1 MSEAR
6 SMRAP
11 LIRSVIAALL
21 GVMLWQTWG
30 SIRKG
35 IWVDTDVYRMGGQ
48 LIRQGGDL
56 YSAASTVDL
65 PFTYSPFAAGLF
77 VPFSFIGVDAGR
89 YLFTG
94 LSLFCFAVIVFV
106 VARRLRLTAWQT
118 TGVVAIGFAMEP
130 MLRDLLLG
138 QINLVLM
145 VLVIVDWLVVP
156 PRYRGVLTG
165 IAAGIKI
172 TPGAF
177 VLLAVL
183 RRDWWTVGRAGAGFL
198 GTAAVGWVVAPHA
211 SGTYWGGAFL
221 GLDRFGNVAL
231 IGSDNQSLVACWMRL
246 TRSLEAPTWVTLGCF
261 VLGLGLGLT
270 AAWLE
275 IRAQRF
281 GYEVASMAWLALG
294 ALLASP
300 VSWTHHWLWMVVVI
314 AVLVARGRLLRALI
328 AGVLV
333 WFPTVWLLDPL
344 EYAKLQ
350 YSTAMGLASCVY
362 AALAV
367 ALLALAVRD
376 LLRVTPE
383 VPRRASDAATALRGD
398 QPATRRRVRA

>member
-1 MSEAR
+1 VGDER
-6 SMRAP
+6 SLRTPLLRA
-11 LIRSVIAALL
+11 VAAAFVA
-21 GVMLWQTWG
+21 VMLWQTWG
-30 SIRKG
+30 GIRKG

-48 LIRQGGDL
+48 LIREGGDL
-56 YSAASTVDL
+56 YSAASNVNL
-65 PFTYSPFAAGLF
+65 PFTYSPFAGAVF
-77 VPFSFIGVDAGR
+77 VPFSFVDVNAGR
-89 YLFTG
+89 YLFTA
-94 LSLFCFAVIVFV
+94 LSLACFGLMVFV

-118 TGVVAIGFAMEP
+118 TAVVAVGLAMEP

-145 VLVIVDWLVVP
+145 ALVVVDWLVVP
-156 PRYRGVLTG
+156 PRYRGFLTG

-183 RRDWWTVGRAGAGFL
+183 RRDWATVARAAVGFL
-198 GTAAVGWVVAPHA
+198 TTGLIGWVVAPTA
-211 SGTYWGGAFL
+211 SATYWGGAFL

-246 TRSLEAPTWVTLGCF
+246 TRSLEAPTWVTLVCF
-261 VLGLGLGLT
+261 VVGLGLGLT

-275 IRAQRF
+275 IRARRP

-300 VSWTHHWLWMVVVI
+300 VSWTHHWLWMIVVI
-314 AVLVARGRLLRALI
+314 AVLLARGKVVRASV
-328 AGVLV
+328 ATVLV

-350 YSTAMGLASCVY
+350 YSAAMAVASCVY
-362 AALAV
+362 AALAITLL
-367 ALLALAVRD
+367 LLAVHDLAGREGGSEGSAEEGESAV
-376 LLRVTPE
+376 VPE
-383 VPRRASDAATALRGD
+383 AAARG
-398 QPATRRRVRA
+398 